1 MDNAFIIEIFE
12 NLVKNNLAA
21 FLSNDNRDTIV
32 VYWRSIAEWA
42 NVIYEFVE
50 NTGQLNIPLTYFE
63 LTQGDYSHLSGE
75 LCLYWNLHIH

>member
-1 MDNAFIIEIFE
+1 MDNEFIIEIFE

-21 FLSNDNRDTIV
+21 FLSNENRDTIV

-75 LCLYWNLHIH
+75 LCLCWNLHIH